1 MANFSA
7 VLFDLDGTILDSA
20 PGVFHCFEHTLR
32 MMRTEVPSRESM
44 RRFLGPPLTDTFENH
59 FGWTG
64 ADLDRAVSIYRS
76 EYFAVGAT
84 TADLYP
90 GVIDV
95 VRAVRAAG
103 VPVGLATSKSAAGV
117 AKVLDHFGLD
127 DEFDILGTASDDE
140 TRSAK
145 ADVVHYALE
154 LFDDAGADISNV
166 VLVGDRI
173 HDIEGAEAH
182 GLPSILVGW
191 GYGTDD
197 ERARATASATTPAD
211 LRALLGV

>member
-20 PGVFHCFEHTLR
+20 PGVFHCFEHTFR
-32 MMRTEVPSRESM
+32 MMRTPAPSRESM
-44 RRFLGPPLTDTFENH
+44 RPFLGPPLTDTFENH

-64 ADLDRAVSIYRS
+64 EDLDRAVTIYRT
-76 EYFAVGAT
+76 EYFATGAT

-103 VPVGLATSKSAAGV
+103 IPVGLATSKSASGV
-117 AKVLDHFGLD
+117 AKVLSHFDLE
-127 DEFDILGTASDDE
+127 DEFDVLGTASDDE

-145 ADVVHYALE
+145 ADVVRYALGLLDE
-154 LFDDAGADISNV
+154 AGADISNV
-166 VLVGDRI
+166 VLIGDRI

-182 GLPSILVGW
+182 GLASILVGW
-191 GYGTDD
+191 GYGTDA
-197 ERARATASATTPAD
+197 ERAKANASAATPAA
-211 LRALLGV
+211 LRGLLGV

>member
-1 MANFSA
+1 MATYSA

-20 PGVFHCFEHTLR
+20 PGVFHCFEHTFR
-32 MMRTEVPSRESM
+32 MMRTEAPSRESM

-64 ADLDRAVSIYRS
+64 EELDRALTIYRS
-76 EYFAVGAT
+76 EYFAVGAI
-84 TADLYP
+84 TAELYP
-90 GVIDV
+90 GVVDV

-103 VPVGLATSKSAAGV
+103 IPVGLATSKSASGV
-117 AKVLDHFGLD
+117 AKVLAHFGLE

-145 ADVVHYALE
+145 ADVVRYALA
-154 LFDDAGADISNV
+154 LLDDAGADISNV

-182 GLPSILVGW
+182 GLTSILVGW

-197 ERARATASATTPAD
+197 ERAKATASAATPTD
-211 LRALLGV
+211 LRALLDV